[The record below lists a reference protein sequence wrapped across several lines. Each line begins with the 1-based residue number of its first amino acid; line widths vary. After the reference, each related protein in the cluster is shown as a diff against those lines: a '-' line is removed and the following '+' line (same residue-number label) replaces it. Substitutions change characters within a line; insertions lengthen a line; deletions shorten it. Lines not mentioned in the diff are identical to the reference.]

1 MIILCADD
9 YAMSEGVSR
18 AIGELA
24 AARRLSAT
32 SAMVTSAH
40 WPAMA
45 PRLLAHRANLAVGL
59 HLDLTLGPPVGP
71 MPRLAPD
78 GKLPGLH
85 GLMLRAFTRTLDAG
99 EIRAEIE
106 RQIDRFERIL
116 GFAPDHID
124 GHQHVQVLPGVR
136 RALLETVARHYP
148 QHAPLIRNPGDQPRS
163 IAARRFAAPKAVLV
177 ATLAVGFA
185 QAARQRGLPLNDTFA
200 GFSDFDINQPYA
212 EELHS
217 AFLLPGRR
225 HIVMCHPGHPDAEL
239 AEIDPVVARRR
250 MEYDAL
256 MREPGLPEAIWRPA
270 RGLNGPALIW
280 PQL

>member
-9 YAMSEGVSR
+9 YALTEGVSR

-32 SAMVTSAH
+32 SAMVTSPH

-59 HLDLTLGPPVGP
+59 HLDLTLGPSAGP

-78 GKLPGLH
+78 GSFPGLR
-85 GLMLRAFTRTLDAG
+85 GLMVRAFAGRLHAG

-106 RQIDRFERIL
+106 RQLDQFERIL
-116 GFAPDHID
+116 GFPPDHID

-136 RALLETVARHYP
+136 RALLDTVARRYP
-148 QHAPLIRNPGDQPRS
+148 RHPPLIRNPADQPRS
-163 IAARRFAAPKAVLV
+163 IATRRIAALKAALVAVL
-177 ATLAVGFA
+177 ATGFS
-185 QAARQRGLPLNDTFA
+185 QAARRHGVPTNDSFA
-200 GFSDFDINQPYA
+200 GFSEFDVRQPFV
-212 EELHS
+212 EELHT

-225 HIVMCHPGHPDAEL
+225 HIVMCHPGHPDAAL
-239 AEIDPVVARRR
+239 AEVDPVVARRR

-256 MREPGLPEAIWRPA
+256 MRERGLPESIWRPS
-270 RGLNGPALIW
+270 RGINGPAVVW